1 MSPARRKQGR
11 RRGATVLEVAIALV
25 ILVVIVLGVFEYGRL
40 VMVKQVMD
48 NAARAG
54 ARLAVVS
61 TNTNPPTTTAMIQ
74 AQVTSA
80 LGGMVQ
86 SPTILVYQSDIN
98 SGANIS
104 NNWNAAPF
112 GSDIAVEID
121 ATYQPIVPTSFG
133 ILPNPLPLV
142 SKSVMRSEAN

>member
-1 MSPARRKQGR
+1 L
-11 RRGATVLEVAIALV
+11 LEVAIVLA
-25 ILVVIVLGVFEYGRL
+25 ILVAIVLGVFEYGRL

-48 NAARAG
+48 NAARSG

-80 LGGMVQ
+80 LAGMVQ
-86 SPTILVYQSDIN
+86 NPTILVYQADITT
-98 SGANIS
+98 GANIS